1 MEDKKLNEKESLE
14 LITQMIQNTRQN
26 LDTGSGNMFLVWGYV
41 SVLVTLTVLAGV
53 YFTKN
58 PLWMWG
64 FWGIPVMGYL
74 LTFLLMRKR
83 QKMVKSYI
91 DKILVQV
98 WRMFGLICMIFVLMA
113 TDLERYEVILPMGAI
128 VMSMGSIITGCII
141 RYTTFFIFP
150 AMGLMWGMKSFF
162 DALNSGTSYVPLLF
176 VGTEFQKSV
185 WYKLLEIPYGSTV
198 SYGELAKQLDLPKAV
213 RAVAAANGANAISIF
228 APCHRVIGSNH
239 SLVGYGGGLP
249 AKKRLLDLEL
259 NGKPLL

>member
-1 MEDKKLNEKESLE
+1 M
-14 LITQMIQNTRQN
+14 
-26 LDTGSGNMFLVWGYV
+26 
-41 SVLVTLTVLAGV
+41 TLTVLAGV

-64 FWGIPVMGYL
+64 FWGIPVIGYL

-141 RYTTFFIFP
+141 RYTTFFY
-150 AMGLMWGMKSFF
+150 L
-162 DALNSGTSYVPLLF
+162 SG
-176 VGTEFQKSV
+176 
-185 WYKLLEIPYGSTV
+185 YGA
-198 SYGELAKQLDLPKAV
+198 Y
-213 RAVAAANGANAISIF
+213 
-228 APCHRVIGSNH
+228 
-239 SLVGYGGGLP
+239 VGYEEFL
-249 AKKRLLDLEL
+249 
-259 NGKPLL
+259 